1 MALKPLKNPQDE
13 LINSIDGIYLVDAG
27 AGTGKTYSIV
37 KRYEKIVSSSVKP
50 EEILLITFTKNAADQ
65 MKEKV
70 ISKLSSEIS
79 VTKLL
84 EAPIMTFHA
93 FCSRILKKSGSD
105 APSYLGISEYISPD
119 FNLIENPSVE
129 SEVFRKF
136 YLNFSN
142 ANREKFGDLFYI
154 LDDHDLI
161 LTIIKKLCS
170 LGVFPHAEGWSEDDL
185 NTLKGNYDEFCEKFD
200 KQNLTVI
207 GKSGKPVNNK
217 LHKKFC
223 SAVKDK
229 LYTDYD
235 KEIIFS
241 EKSIDPG
248 IREELFI
255 DEGQEEYIEFIRV
268 VYLSYIEY
276 LLKRNMINFDFI
288 VMFAYIS
295 LMNKPSVRNNNRFD
309 YIMIDEFQDTDE
321 IQFRLIMLICNKM
334 SGTANL
340 CVVGDWKQSIYG
352 FRNSKI
358 ENITSFAE
366 NLKYF
371 KDELN
376 KDTERVDYDVNKFK
390 KIIFENNYRS
400 SGSILN
406 FSKFTLRIS
415 ATADEEVDTENIDT
429 NFKDALKPQRD
440 LQDLS
445 EIKFY
450 KAADRKDEYRLILSK
465 ISELVNEKD
474 KYRIREF
481 DGRTGEVTDE
491 RPVRY
496 SDICILSRTK
506 KFCLELYRE
515 GKKSG
520 IPVNYKGGLEL
531 FASEQGILTL
541 AWLKLLIND
550 KDIFGWLPVLEKEG
564 YTFNEIKH
572 LRNKIL
578 EANPGEKNLSFMPED
593 LDKFLKRIRKYRS
606 NILFAVDEILSRYK
620 YNDDTGNKIITVI
633 KKRIESELISLNELV
648 QIIDSSIDMEYDIEL
663 GNTTDAVLT
672 QTIHSSK
679 GLEYPV
685 VILAN
690 INSRVFPGFKSDK
703 GTLTFNTIA
712 GLRGKKF
719 FGKKN
724 GIYFKFNNWKTDLV
738 NATVKKTDYDEDR
751 RLLYVAVTRTKQYLY
766 MTSGNPSALFSN
778 LALESGKDIIEDF
791 SYEIKSLKEEKSVE
805 TPKIKL
811 EQKINKSKKFI
822 SPHSLMYESDEHKNT
837 NYNSDTE
844 NSFTVSAKNRY
855 AFGLKIHTAAH
866 RIANGMKAEKDI
878 PETERISKFISG
890 LNADELKSEVDFLMP
905 DIESGNII
913 RGTIDLIAF
922 YKDRIEIFDYKT
934 DKNKNN
940 LEKYKMQLSVYKK
953 ALKEIY
959 KDKKLIA
966 KIFFVS
972 LDEIEEVA

>member
-1 MALKPLKNPQDE
+1 MALKPQKNPQDE
-13 LINSIDGIYLVDAG
+13 LINSIDGIHLVDAG

-37 KRYEKIVSSSVKP
+37 KRYEKIVSSNVKP
-50 EEILLITFTKNAADQ
+50 ENILLITFTKNAAEQ

-70 ISKLSSEIS
+70 ISKLSSVIS
-79 VTKLL
+79 VTKML
-84 EAPIMTFHA
+84 EAPIMTFHS

-105 APSYLGISEYISPD
+105 APSYLGISEYLSPN

-142 ANREKFGDLFYI
+142 ANREKFGELFYI
-154 LDDHDLI
+154 LDDHELI
-161 LTIIKKLCS
+161 LIVIKKLCS
-170 LGVFPHAEGWSEDDL
+170 LGVFPNSEGWSEDDKKL
-185 NTLKGNYDEFCEKFD
+185 LKGNFEEFCEKFD
-200 KQNLTVI
+200 KLNNTAT
-207 GKSGKPVNNK
+207 GKSGKPVINK
-217 LHKKFC
+217 LHKKFS

-229 LYTDYD
+229 LYTDYNED
-235 KEIIFS
+235 RIFS
-241 EKSIDPG
+241 EKSIEPG
-248 IREELFI
+248 IKEEIFF
-255 DEGQEEYIEFIRV
+255 DNGQEEYIEFIRV

-295 LMNKPSVRNNNRFD
+295 LMNKESVRNNNRFD

-321 IQFRLIMLICNKM
+321 IQFRLIMLICRNM
-334 SGTANL
+334 RGTANL

-352 FRNSKI
+352 FRNSRI
-358 ENITSFAE
+358 ENITSFGD

-376 KDTERVDYDVNKFK
+376 KDTQRIDYDVNKFE

-400 SGSILN
+400 SGDILN

-415 ATADEEVDTENIDT
+415 ATTDEEVDTENIDI
-429 NFKDALKPQRD
+429 NFKDALKPQRE
-440 LQDLS
+440 LQDLT
-445 EIKFY
+445 EMKFY
-450 KAADRKDEYRLILSK
+450 KAADRKGEYRLILSK
-465 ISELVNEKD
+465 ISELVNENN

-496 SDICILSRTK
+496 SDICVLSRTK

-515 GKKSG
+515 GMKSS

-541 AWLKLLIND
+541 AWLKLVIND

-564 YTFNEIKH
+564 YTFNEIKYF
-572 LRNKIL
+572 REKIL
-578 EANPGEKNLSFMPED
+578 KESSGESKLFSDMPED
-593 LDKFLKRIRKYRS
+593 LDKFLKRIRKYRN

-620 YNDDTGNKIITVI
+620 YNDDTGNKILTVI
-633 KKRIESELISLNELV
+633 KKRTESEMISLNELV

-690 INSRVFPGFKSDK
+690 INSRVFPGFKEDK
-703 GTLTFNTIA
+703 GSLTFNTIA
-712 GLRGKKF
+712 GMRGKKF
-719 FGKKN
+719 FGMKN

-766 MTSGNPSALFSN
+766 MTSFNPSSLFRN
-778 LALESGKDIIEDF
+778 LASISGMNIDENF
-791 SYEIKSLKEEKSVE
+791 SYEIKNLKEEKSMDNLN
-805 TPKIKL
+805 IKL
-811 EQKINKSKKFI
+811 EEKINKSRKFI
-822 SPHSLMYESDEHKNT
+822 SPHSLMYESDELKNT
-837 NYNSDTE
+837 NYNSDQE
-844 NSFTVSAKNRY
+844 NSFTISSKNRY
-855 AFGLKIHTAAH
+855 EFGLKIHNAAH
-866 RIANGMKAEKDI
+866 RIANGMTADTDI
-878 PETERISKFISG
+878 PEIARISKFISG

-922 YKDRIEIFDYKT
+922 YKDRIEIIDYKT

-953 ALKEIY
+953 ALNEIY
-959 KDKKLIA
+959 KEKKIIG
-966 KIFFVS
+966 KIYFVS
-972 LDEIEEVA
+972 IDETEEV